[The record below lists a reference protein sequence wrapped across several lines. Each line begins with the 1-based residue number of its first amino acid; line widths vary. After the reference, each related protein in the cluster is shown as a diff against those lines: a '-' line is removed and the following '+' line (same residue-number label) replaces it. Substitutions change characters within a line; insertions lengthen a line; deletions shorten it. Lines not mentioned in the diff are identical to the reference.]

1 MSKKQDAFGR
11 LDDHSLVEFAELIWK
26 RGLLETL
33 AKRAPAF
40 SKFTTGVT
48 VQLPV
53 SPDPSAPTPEISP
66 GLGPIGPTLKL
77 GFKGGEFR
85 RFAKREGVDGV
96 FAEFFSAKYFDKLQ
110 RRCESALSLEATRI
124 LRRLQ
129 RRLTRQLSSADY
141 EREMS
146 DLANGIGN
154 DGWPPRKI
162 FRDVFNEIAIRF
174 LGNGAPHHLYQHV
187 IIWNTNRGDDR
198 ESSEFIQTLG
208 RALRDRPKEMFDGKD
223 WAIMLLWDEMPRG
236 IPRLAR
242 WRDEGALACLKLTCR
257 DHAFSMDAYRD
268 RLRKLGLSPEKPK
281 LIKGYLNGGALA
293 IDWASPVRNLVKSHT
308 GKN

>member
-1 MSKKQDAFGR
+1 MSKNHDAFGT
-11 LDDHSLVEFAELIWK
+11 LDDRSLVEFAEFIWK
-26 RGLLETL
+26 RGLLDTL

-40 SKFTTGVT
+40 SKVT
-48 VQLPV
+48 VGWRVQLPV
-53 SPDPSAPTPEISP
+53 SVDPSAPKPEISP

-77 GFKGGEFR
+77 GFKPGEFR
-85 RFAKREGVDGV
+85 KFAKRERVDGV
-96 FAEFFSAKYFDKLQ
+96 FAKFFSAKYFDKLQ
-110 RRCESALSLEATRI
+110 RRYESALSLEATRI

-129 RRLTRQLSSADY
+129 RRLTKQLSSADY

-146 DLANGIGN
+146 DLADGIRN
-154 DGWPPRKI
+154 EGWPPRKI

-174 LGNGAPHHLYQHV
+174 LGNGAPHRVYQHV
-187 IIWNTNRGDDR
+187 IIWNTELGDDR
-198 ESSEFIQTLG
+198 ESSEFIQRLG

-242 WRDEGALACLKLTCR
+242 WRDEAALAQLKVICR
-257 DHAFSMDAYRD
+257 HHAFSMDAYRD

-281 LIKGYLNGGALA
+281 LIKGSLNGAAFA
-293 IDWASPVRNLVKSHT
+293 IEWATPVRNLVTSRT